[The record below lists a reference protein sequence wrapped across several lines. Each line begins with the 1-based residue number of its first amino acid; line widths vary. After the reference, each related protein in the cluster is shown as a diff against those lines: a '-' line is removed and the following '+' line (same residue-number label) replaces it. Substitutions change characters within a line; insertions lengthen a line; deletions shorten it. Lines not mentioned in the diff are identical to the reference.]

1 MKVILKE
8 DVKNLGTI
16 GTVVSV
22 ADGYWR
28 NYLLPRNLAIEAS
41 ARNIKKFEHEK
52 KIILKKAK
60 KIRSVQE
67 ELASKLSSLIL
78 DIEANAGEDDK
89 LFGSVTGQDIA
100 EAIAKHGI
108 EVDKR
113 KIILPV
119 ETIKRLG
126 TYTVQ
131 VKLYPEVTA
140 SVSLEV
146 KKIQQ

>member
-8 DVKNLGTI
+8 DIKNLGAI

-22 ADGYWR
+22 ANGYWR
-28 NYLLPRNLAIEAS
+28 NYLSPRNLAIEAS

-52 KIILKKAK
+52 KIILEKAK

-67 ELASKLSSLIL
+67 ELADKLSSLTL
-78 DIEANAGEDDK
+78 NVEANAGEDDK

-113 KIILPV
+113 KIILPE

-140 SVSLEV
+140 RVSLEV